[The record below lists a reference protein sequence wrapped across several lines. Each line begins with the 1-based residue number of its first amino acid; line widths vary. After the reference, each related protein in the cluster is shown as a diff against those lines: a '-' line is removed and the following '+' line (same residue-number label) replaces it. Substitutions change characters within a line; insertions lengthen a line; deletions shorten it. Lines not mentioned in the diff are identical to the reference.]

1 VRTVFKPAE
10 SSKRKAADSRRKALI
25 DLRNTIYFEINAET
39 WNFFKQSL
47 PIQNSDQYWASILTR
62 GEEIVKKYENTQQS
76 QFAKDQVF
84 AIISELERIRRAGSF
99 DSLRPG
105 TEKN

>member
-1 VRTVFKPAE
+1 MKSQRQE
-10 SSKRKAADSRRKALI
+10 KALI
-25 DLRNTIYFEINAET
+25 DLHNTIYFRISVET

-47 PIQNSDQYWASILTR
+47 PIQNSDQYWASILAG
-62 GEEIVKKYENTQQS
+62 GERIVEKYKNTQQS

-84 AIISELERIRRAGSF
+84 TIINELEHIKKAGSF

-105 TEKN
+105 TEKTKV

>member
-1 VRTVFKPAE
+1 MKNTGNVSQSEDLQRE
-10 SSKRKAADSRRKALI
+10 RKLI
-25 DLRNTIYFEINAET
+25 DLRNSIYFTISTEV

-62 GEEIVKKYENTQQS
+62 GEEIAKKYEDTQQS
-76 QFAKDQVF
+76 QFARDQVF
-84 AIISELERIRRAGSF
+84 AIINELERIKRAGSF
-99 DSLRPG
+99 DSLKRSE

>member
-1 VRTVFKPAE
+1 M
-10 SSKRKAADSRRKALI
+10 KRQRQEKALI
-25 DLRNTIYFEINAET
+25 DLHNTIYFRISVET
-39 WNFFKQSL
+39 WNFFKQAL
-47 PIQNSDQYWASILTR
+47 PIQNSDEYWASILAE
-62 GEEIVKKYENTQQS
+62 GERIVEKYKNTQQS

-84 AIISELERIRRAGSF
+84 TIINELEHIKKAGSF

>member
-1 VRTVFKPAE
+1 MRTVFKPAE

>member
-1 VRTVFKPAE
+1 M
-10 SSKRKAADSRRKALI
+10 I
-25 DLRNTIYFEINAET
+25 DLRSSIYFEINAT
-39 WNFFKQSL
+39 VWNFFKQSL

-62 GEEIVKKYENTQQS
+62 GEEIVKKYEGTAQAT
-76 QFAKDQVF
+76 FAKDQVF
-84 AIISELERIRRAGSF
+84 AVIGELERVRRAGSF